1 MNILVISDL
10 HLDAHFEPD
19 RYKRLSELIAAS
31 NQVIICGDFWEG
43 HGMDFDE
50 FLHTQWVELFPLLKS
65 KNSVY
70 VFGNHDRRDRSD
82 NRIFQFCNIATEQ
95 YKTIIGRVHYIFEHG
110 NRLSPKI
117 DEVLG
122 IRKANPLYFAVS
134 EWIQLAFVK
143 LFGIRGFWM
152 MYHGQNE
159 KIKRASFKEF
169 NSLGDY
175 MYVCGHT
182 DCAEID
188 RKNHFANS
196 GLCKYGFIQYLT
208 IEQDGSIEL
217 HMEKYL
223 ES

>member
-1 MNILVISDL
+1 MSILVISDL
-10 HLDAHFEPD
+10 HLDAHFEPN
-19 RYKRLSELIAAS
+19 RCKRLLELITAS
-31 NQVIICGDFWEG
+31 DQVIICGDFWEG
-43 HGMDFDE
+43 HGMDFSE
-50 FLHTQWVELFPLLKS
+50 FLLTDWSELFSLLKS
-65 KNSVY
+65 KNTVY

-82 NRIFQFCNIATEQ
+82 DRIYQFCNTATEQ
-95 YKTIIGRVHYIFEHG
+95 YKTVIGPVHYIFEHG

-122 IRKANPLYFAVS
+122 IRKANPLYFAIS

-143 LFGIRGFWM
+143 LFGIRGFWL

-159 KIKRASFKEF
+159 KIKRASAKEF
-169 NSLGDY
+169 GSLGNY

-188 RKNHFANS
+188 LPRHFANS

-208 IEQDGSIEL
+208 IKEDGSIKF
-217 HMEKYL
+217 HMEKY
-223 ES
+223 